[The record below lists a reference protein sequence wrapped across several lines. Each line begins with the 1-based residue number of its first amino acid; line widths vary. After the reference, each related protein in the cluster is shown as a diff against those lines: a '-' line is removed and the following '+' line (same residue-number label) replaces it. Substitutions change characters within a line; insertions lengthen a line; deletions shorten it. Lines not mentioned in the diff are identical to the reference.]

1 MFRRIQVDIVKM
13 AFEIGFVTNAMFPKM
28 ALPDFP
34 TFFLL
39 QGCAG
44 NGGLGQ
50 VTAKPIFYQAPTQGK
65 IAVAFGQLP
74 NAVHMLR
81 QYDPGDDG
89 KGMFLSDVTHALAQQ
104 VYFPN
109 EQVIVLALPQIN
121 GKEPC
126 AAIAV
131 KAFVVGHMF

>member
-1 MFRRIQVDIVKM
+1 MQCICSGNTTQ
-13 AFEIGFVTNAMFPKM
+13 AM
-28 ALPDFP
+28 
-34 TFFLL
+34 
-39 QGCAG
+39 
-44 NGGLGQ
+44 
-50 VTAKPIFYQAPTQGK
+50 
-65 IAVAFGQLP
+65 
-74 NAVHMLR
+74 
-81 QYDPGDDG
+81 DG

>member
-1 MFRRIQVDIVKM
+1 
-13 AFEIGFVTNAMFPKM
+13 
-28 ALPDFP
+28 
-34 TFFLL
+34 
-39 QGCAG
+39 
-44 NGGLGQ
+44 
-50 VTAKPIFYQAPTQGK
+50 
-65 IAVAFGQLP
+65 
-74 NAVHMLR
+74 
-81 QYDPGDDG
+81 
-89 KGMFLSDVTHALAQQ
+89 MFLSDVTHALAQQ